1 MTRYVLQRVL
11 LMIPMLI
18 LVSLI
23 TFGISKLAPGDPV
36 TMRMANDP
44 SMTQERVAA
53 ERKRLG
59 LDKPVLVQYANWAG
73 RFAMG
78 DMGESFRYSAP
89 VRGLIWQRLGNTL
102 ILGVTSLVVTWLIAM
117 PLGVYAA
124 VRKYSFFDKAF
135 SIFTFTALGIPEF
148 LLALLMLYF
157 ATRTGLLPVG
167 SMTSP
172 GHEEMSWV
180 GRMLDLGWHLILPTI
195 CVSIGT
201 IAILQRRMR
210 GNLLDVLAEDYVRM
224 ARAKGLPENKVIYKH
239 AVRNAINPMI
249 TILGYDIAG
258 LLSGFALVEIIIGW
272 PGLGQMMLEAL
283 QSFDFPLAM
292 AGMMIGAVML
302 LLGNLL
308 ADLMLASAD
317 PRIKLEA

>member
-1 MTRYVLQRVL
+1 MARYVLQRIL

-44 SMTQERVAA
+44 SMTAERVAA
-53 ERKRLG
+53 EKKRLG
-59 LDKPVLVQYANWAG
+59 LDQPVLIQYGNWAG

-89 VRGLIWQRLGNTL
+89 VKNLIGQRLGNTL
-102 ILGVTSLVVTWLIAM
+102 VLGLASLLVTWLLAI

-124 VRKYSFFDKAF
+124 VNKYSFADKAF
-135 SIFTFTALGIPEF
+135 SIFTFTALGVPEF
-148 LLALLMLYF
+148 LLALLLLYF
-157 ATRTGLLPVG
+157 ATHSGLLPVG
-167 SMTSP
+167 GMTSP
-172 GHEEMSWV
+172 GFEEMGFLGKS
-180 GRMLDLGWHLILPTI
+180 LDLGWHLILPTI

-201 IAILQRRMR
+201 VAILQRRMR

-224 ARAKGLPENKVIYKH
+224 ARAKGLPEGKVIYKH

-283 QSFDFPLAM
+283 QAFDFPLAM
-292 AGMMIGAVML
+292 AGMMIGATML

-308 ADLMLASAD
+308 ADLLLAAAD

>member
-1 MTRYVLQRVL
+1 MTRYILQRLL
-11 LMIPMLI
+11 LMVPMLI
-18 LVSLI
+18 LVSMI

-59 LDKPVLVQYANWAG
+59 LDKPVLVQYSIWAG
-73 RFAMG
+73 HFVTG
-78 DMGESFRYSAP
+78 DFGESFRYSAP
-89 VRGLIWQRLGNTL
+89 VKNLIGQRLGNTL
-102 ILGVTSLVVTWLIAM
+102 VLGLSSLLITWLVAL

-124 VRKYSFFDKAF
+124 VRKYSLTDKLF
-135 SIFTFTALGIPEF
+135 SIFTFTALGVPEF
-148 LLALLMLYF
+148 LLALLLLYF
-157 ATRTGLLPVG
+157 ATHSGLLPVG
-167 SMTSP
+167 GMTSP
-172 GHEEMSWV
+172 GHEDMGTLSKI
-180 GRMLDLGWHLILPTI
+180 LDLAWHLILPTT

-201 IAILQRRMR
+201 VAILQRRMR
-210 GNLLDVLAEDYVRM
+210 GNLLDVLAEDYVRQ
-224 ARAKGLPENKVIYKH
+224 ARAKGLPEGVVIYKH

-283 QSFDFPLAM
+283 QAFDFPLAM
-292 AGMMIGAVML
+292 AGMMIGATML

-308 ADLMLASAD
+308 ADLMLAAAD

>member
-1 MTRYVLQRVL
+1 MTRYVLQRL
-11 LMIPMLI
+11 ILMIPMLI
-18 LVSLI
+18 LVSMI

-59 LDKPVLVQYANWAG
+59 LDKPVLVQYGIWAG
-73 RFAMG
+73 HFVTG
-78 DMGESFRYSAP
+78 DFGESFRYSAP
-89 VRGLIWQRLGNTL
+89 VKNLIGQRLGNTL
-102 ILGVTSLVVTWLIAM
+102 VLGLSSLVVTWLVAL

-124 VRKYSFFDKAF
+124 VRKYSLADKLF
-135 SIFTFTALGIPEF
+135 SIFTFTALGVPEF
-148 LLALLMLYF
+148 LLALLLLYF
-157 ATRTGLLPVG
+157 ATHSGLLPVG
-167 SMTSP
+167 GMTSP
-172 GHEEMSWV
+172 GYEDMNAFAKA
-180 GRMLDLGWHLILPTI
+180 LDLAWHLILPTT

-201 IAILQRRMR
+201 VAILQRRMR
-210 GNLLDVLAEDYVRM
+210 GNLLDVLAEDYVRQ
-224 ARAKGLPENKVIYKH
+224 ARAKGLPEGVVIYKH

-283 QSFDFPLAM
+283 QAFDFPLAM
-292 AGMMIGAVML
+292 AGMMIGATML

-308 ADLMLASAD
+308 ADLMLAAAD